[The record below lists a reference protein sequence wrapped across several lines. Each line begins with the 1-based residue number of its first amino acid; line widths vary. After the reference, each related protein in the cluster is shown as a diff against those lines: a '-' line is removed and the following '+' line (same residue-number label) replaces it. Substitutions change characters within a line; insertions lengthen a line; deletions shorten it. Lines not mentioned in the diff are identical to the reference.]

1 MIFYGKK
8 SLGAI
13 SRRNSGSDSASPTS
27 GVEVPRSE
35 TIFMSSFEGILLW
48 LLLTYTSPGTLYEAS
63 FRILELATTAFS
75 RKSSSKL
82 DGGIS
87 RRKFRGGSRFG
98 GIPSP
103 RLCWTTEPSYCCRIH
118 IFRYLKLCITHYY
131 DLWKFRWKIFRF
143 EHGRNQNMLEE
154 TSK

>member
-1 MIFYGKK
+1 MQIDLLRILLSLNRIFTTTDC
-8 SLGAI
+8 S
-13 SRRNSGSDSASPTS
+13 S

-87 RRKFRGGSRFG
+87 RRKLEGGHALVTYY
-98 GIPSP
+98 PP
-103 RLCWTTEPSYCCRIH
+103 CLCWTTERSYCCRIH

-131 DLWKFRWKIFRF
+131 DLWNFRWKIFRF